1 MQAVVKGT
9 DPRYEHGEPNPHG
22 MPTPAQVQARSA
34 TVIAMTPI
42 PKLDMGQSASSD
54 VTPLHRI
61 PRVDEDECVGC
72 NLCSLVCPVPG
83 VHHDGASRYRGCC
96 RRRPGRSE
104 SQRTKLLRLW
114 QRQGIRICRSSRM
127 GTLIKNGTVV
137 SASGSQQLDVLIV
150 GEVIAEV
157 RAGIRTEGH
166 DVVDA
171 SGLLVMPGGIDVHT
185 HLDMPFGGTTSA
197 DDYTTGTQ
205 AAAVGGTTTLID
217 FALQNQSS
225 TLKDALDIWL
235 KKSDGKACVDFSLHM
250 AVTNLHGTDG
260 AETLAEMEEMVAA
273 GISSFKLFMAYPN
286 VLMVNDE
293 LMFRVMQKAAELNAL
308 CLIHAENG
316 SAIDV
321 VVSQM
326 IAEDKTEPHYHALS
340 RSPKAEAEA
349 THRAIA
355 LADMAGA
362 AVYIVHL
369 SNEDALAALKF
380 MRGRG
385 VKALAETCI
394 QYLVLSIED
403 QMPGK
408 DWSEAG
414 FVFTPPLRE
423 RWNQEPL
430 WKALA
435 DGVLAAVSTDHCPF
449 TMEQKALG
457 KGDFRKI
464 PNGGP
469 GVENRLQILW
479 HFGVNAGKITP
490 ERFVEL
496 AATGPAR
503 IFGMEKKKG
512 SIAVG
517 LDADVLLW
525 DPEAEYTIS
534 AKTQRMATDYSMFE
548 GWKVKGN
555 ATKVWSRGELVVD
568 NVMKPGEF
576 LGATGRGRFVR
587 REANAGGLA

>member
-1 MQAVVKGT
+1 
-9 DPRYEHGEPNPHG
+9 
-22 MPTPAQVQARSA
+22 
-34 TVIAMTPI
+34 
-42 PKLDMGQSASSD
+42 MG
-54 VTPLHRI
+54 I
-61 PRVDEDECVGC
+61 
-72 NLCSLVCPVPG
+72 
-83 VHHDGASRYRGCC
+83 
-96 RRRPGRSE
+96 
-104 SQRTKLLRLW
+104 
-114 QRQGIRICRSSRM
+114 
-127 GTLIKNGTVV
+127 LIKNGTVI
-137 SASGSQQLDVLIV
+137 SAKDSQKLDVLIEGEKISQV
-150 GEVIAEV
+150 GADIDA
-157 RAGIRTEGH
+157 AGH

-197 DDYTTGTQ
+197 DDYTTGTH

-250 AVTNLHGTDG
+250 AVTNLHGPEG
-260 AETLAEMEEMVAA
+260 AETLAEMEDMVAA

-293 LMFRVMQKAAELNAL
+293 LMFRVMQKAAALNAL

-321 VVSQM
+321 VVAQM
-326 IAEDKTEPHYHALS
+326 IAEGKTAPHYHALS

-355 LADMAGA
+355 LADIAGA

-380 MRGRG
+380 MQGRG
-385 VKALAETCI
+385 AKALAETCT
-394 QYLVLSIED
+394 QYLVLSIDD

-408 DWSEAG
+408 SWEEAKY
-414 FVFTPPLRE
+414 VFTPPLRE
-423 RWNQEPL
+423 KHNQAPL
-430 WKALA
+430 WDAVA
-435 DGVLAAVSTDHCPF
+435 DGTLAVVSTDHCPF
-449 TMEQKALG
+449 RFADQKELG
-457 KGDFRKI
+457 RGDFRKI

-479 HFGVNAGKITP
+479 HFGVNAGRITP
-490 ERFVEL
+490 ERFVEV
-496 AATGPAR
+496 AATAPAR
-503 IFGMEKKKG
+503 IFGMEKQKG
-512 SIAVG
+512 LIAEG

-525 DPEAEYTIS
+525 DPNAEYTIS
-534 AKTQRMATDYSMFE
+534 AATQCMATDYSMFE

-555 ATKVWSRGELVVD
+555 AAKVYSRGELVVD
-568 NVMKPGEF
+568 NVAQPGKF
-576 LGATGRGRFVR
+576 LGATGRGRFVK
-587 REANAGGLA
+587 RETNAGGFA

>member
-1 MQAVVKGT
+1 
-9 DPRYEHGEPNPHG
+9 
-22 MPTPAQVQARSA
+22 
-34 TVIAMTPI
+34 
-42 PKLDMGQSASSD
+42 MG
-54 VTPLHRI
+54 V
-61 PRVDEDECVGC
+61 
-72 NLCSLVCPVPG
+72 
-83 VHHDGASRYRGCC
+83 
-96 RRRPGRSE
+96 
-104 SQRTKLLRLW
+104 
-114 QRQGIRICRSSRM
+114 
-127 GTLIKNGTVV
+127 LIKGGTVV
-137 SASGSQQLDVLIV
+137 SATGSELLDVLISGEIIARV
-150 GEVIAEV
+150 GPGIEA
-157 RAGIRTEGH
+157 AGHE
-166 DVVDA
+166 VVDA
-171 SGLLVMPGGIDVHT
+171 TGLLVMPGGIDVHT

-205 AAAVGGTTTLID
+205 AAAVGGTTMVID
-217 FALQNQSS
+217 FALQNQSG
-225 TLKDALDIWL
+225 TLKEALEVWL
-235 KKSDGKACVDFSLHM
+235 GKSRGKACVDFSLHM

-260 AETLAEMEEMVAA
+260 VETLREMEEMVAA

-293 LMFRVMQKAAELNAL
+293 LMFRVMQKAAELDAL

-326 IAEDKTEPHYHALS
+326 IAEGKTEPHYHALS

-369 SNEDALAALKF
+369 SNEDSLAALKF
-380 MRGRG
+380 MQGRG
-385 VKALAETCI
+385 AKALAETCT

-408 DWSEAG
+408 SWDEAG

-423 RWNQEPL
+423 KWNQEPL
-430 WKALA
+430 WEALK
-435 DGVLAAVSTDHCPF
+435 DGALSVVSTDHCPF

-479 HFGVNAGKITP
+479 HFGVNAGRITP
-490 ERFVEL
+490 EQFVAL
-496 AATGPAR
+496 SATNPAK
-503 IFGMEKKKG
+503 IFGMEKQKG
-512 SIAVG
+512 AIAVG

-525 DPEAEYTIS
+525 DPKAEYTIR
-534 AKTQRMATDYSMFE
+534 AETQCMATDYSMFE
-548 GWKVKGN
+548 GWNVQGN
-555 ATKVWSRGELVVD
+555 AAKVFSRGELVVD
-568 NVMKPGEF
+568 NVAAPGKF
-576 LGATGRGRFVR
+576 LGATGRGRFVK
-587 REANAGGLA
+587 REANAGGLR